1 MASNSGRKSGSS
13 GHSSGRS
20 RVVIGASETT
30 RVRYAQD
37 RPQVESER
45 KHTPRASSPT
55 PGKERAG
62 TRTPKVSSAGRKVA
76 SQKRDDRDK
85 RRREISRRRT
95 LVAVLVLIA
104 LAGVVWGLVA
114 LWRAPLF
121 AIDNVK
127 VTGNAHLSRDAV
139 LQLAAVPADATLLR
153 LPDKAIVASIETS
166 PWIAQASVHR
176 SFPHTLEVTVSER
189 TPIALVDAGAS
200 GSWLVSSDGYWVA
213 KRAKEPTGSLV
224 PVRDA
229 PNLHPGAGSK
239 VSSAELNNALAVI
252 MGISGQL
259 RSQTKFVS
267 AATIE
272 KTMIVLKNDVQI
284 FVGPSDDIAKKD
296 VIARG
301 ILSSKK
307 DVVYVNVRVTD
318 RPTWRGLA
326 PAN

>member
-13 GHSSGRS
+13 GRSSSRS

-37 RPQVESER
+37 QPQVESER
-45 KHTPRASSPT
+45 NRAPRKTSTAQ
-55 PGKERAG
+55 GKERAG

-85 RRREISRRRT
+85 RRREISRRRA
-95 LVAVLVLIA
+95 LAAILLVLA

-121 AIDNVK
+121 TVDTVN

-139 LQLAAVPADATLLR
+139 LQLAAVPPDATLLR
-153 LPDKAIVASIETS
+153 LPDKSIVASIETS
-166 PWIAQASVHR
+166 PWVASASVR
-176 SFPHTLEVTVSER
+176 RRFPHALDIAISER

-200 GSWLVSSDGYWVA
+200 GSWMVSSDGHWVA
-213 KRAKEPTGSLV
+213 KRAKEPTGSLT
-224 PVRDA
+224 PVRDV
-229 PNLHPGAGSK
+229 PNLHPQAGSK
-239 VSSAELNNALAVI
+239 VGSAELNNALGVI
-252 MGISGQL
+252 SGISSQL
-259 RSQTKFVS
+259 RSQTKYVS

-272 KTMIVLKNDVQI
+272 KTMIVLRNDVQI

>member
-13 GHSSGRS
+13 GRSSSRS

-30 RVRYAQD
+30 RVRYAHDQ
-37 RPQVESER
+37 PQVESER
-45 KHTPRASSPT
+45 KRTPRTTSSAS
-55 PGKERAG
+55 GKERAG

-76 SQKRDDRDK
+76 SQKRDDRD
-85 RRREISRRRT
+85 RRRRQISRRRA
-95 LVAVLVLIA
+95 LAASLAILA

-121 AIDNVK
+121 TIDTVK
-127 VTGNAHLSRDAV
+127 VTGNVHLSRDTV

-153 LPDKAIVASIETS
+153 LPERAIVTSIETS
-166 PWIAQASVHR
+166 PWVAAATVHR
-176 SFPHTLEVTVSER
+176 SFPHTLDIAVSER
-189 TPIALVDAGAS
+189 SPIALVDAGAA
-200 GSWLVSSDGYWVA
+200 GSWMVSGDGHWVA
-213 KRAKEPTGSLV
+213 KRSKEPTGSLI
-224 PVRDA
+224 PVRDV
-229 PNLHPGAGSK
+229 PNLHPQAGGK
-239 VSSAELNNALAVI
+239 VSSAELKNALAVI
-252 MGISGQL
+252 AGISDQL

>member
-13 GHSSGRS
+13 GRSSSRN

-30 RVRYAQD
+30 RVRYDQD

-45 KHTPRASSPT
+45 KRAPRANSSASA
-55 PGKERAG
+55 KERAG

-85 RRREISRRRT
+85 RRREISRRRA
-95 LVAVLVLIA
+95 LAGVLVVIA
-104 LAGVVWGLVA
+104 VAGVVWGLVA

-121 AIDNVK
+121 TVDTIT
-127 VTGNAHLSRDAV
+127 VTGNVHLSRNAV
-139 LQLAAVPADATLLR
+139 LQLAAVPPDATLLR
-153 LPDKAIVASIETS
+153 LPDKAIVSRIETS
-166 PWIAQASVHR
+166 PWVASASVRR
-176 SFPHTLEVTVSER
+176 SFPHTLDVTVSER
-189 TPIALVDAGAS
+189 TPIALVDAGVA
-200 GSWLVSSDGYWVA
+200 GSWMVSSDGHWVA
-213 KRAKEPTGSLV
+213 KRAKEPTGTLI
-224 PVRDA
+224 PVRDV
-229 PNLHPGAGSK
+229 PGLNPQAGARI
-239 VSSAELNNALAVI
+239 SSAELSNALAVI
-252 MGISGQL
+252 SGISGQL
-259 RSQTKFVS
+259 KSQTKFVS

-284 FVGPSDDIAKKD
+284 FVGPSEDIAKKD